1 MYTGPSIITR
11 AYITLGSNFDEIS
24 LLLAAYDRWRK
35 GEKFHQNSRLNLR
48 YWTFRTIVDPTKC
61 GKLLENQLIVRP
73 LEDPPG
79 GGVDLIL
86 VEIGTELQ
94 KRLLALHRREWL

>member
-1 MYTGPSIITR
+1 MVK
-11 AYITLGSNFDEIS
+11 D
-24 LLLAAYDRWRK
+24 
-35 GEKFHQNSRLNLR
+35 LR
-48 YWTFRTIVDPTKC
+48 SWTFSTIVDPTKC
-61 GKLLENQLIVRP
+61 GKLLKYQLIVGA